1 MMKKNSIL
9 NHIMSSYDN
18 IYQNLIFVIYEI
30 GFVTVLNEDVVVQD
44 LLNKVIF
51 VALDDGII
59 TQDELAI
66 LKQVKLDIN
75 TIRDKLKSHED
86 ELESNSTEAK
96 ILDEFSKNIVQN
108 AYEISQTDE
117 VITDDE
123 RKLINTLIK
132 VLLK

>member
-18 IYQNLIFVIYEI
+18 RYQNLIFVIYKI

-86 ELESNSTEAK
+86 ELESTSTEAK

-108 AYEISQTDE
+108 AYKISQTDE

>member
-1 MMKKNSIL
+1 M
-9 NHIMSSYDN
+9 
-18 IYQNLIFVIYEI
+18 
-30 GFVTVLNEDVVVQD
+30 TVLNEDVVVQD
-44 LLNKVIF
+44 LLNRVIF

-75 TIRDKLKSHED
+75 TIRDKLKTHED
-86 ELESNSTEAK
+86 QLERSSTEAK

-108 AYEISQTDE
+108 AYEISQTDK

>member
-9 NHIMSSYDN
+9 NHIMSSYDK
-18 IYQNLIFVIYEI
+18 IYQNLIFVIYKIE
-30 GFVTVLNEDVVVQD
+30 FVTVLNEDVVVQD

-75 TIRDKLKSHED
+75 TIRDKLKTHED
-86 ELESNSTEAK
+86 ELESSSTEAK

-108 AYEISQTDE
+108 AYEISQTDK

>member
-1 MMKKNSIL
+1 
-9 NHIMSSYDN
+9 MSYKDK
-18 IYQNLIFVIYEI
+18 IYQKLIFVTSKYRI
-30 GFVTVLNEDVVVQD
+30 VTVLNEDVVVQD

-75 TIRDKLKSHED
+75 TIREKLKNHED
-86 ELESNSTEAK
+86 QLERSSTEAK
-96 ILDEFSKNIVQN
+96 ILHEFSKNIVQN
-108 AYEISQTDE
+108 AYEISQNDKI
-117 VITDDE
+117 ITDDE